1 MGLNEEKI
9 FYLCDGYGCK
19 AKCGLNG
26 ECKKTSDINHAKNF
40 VKKDDHFFEKGE
52 TQENT
57 GYIKED
63 DITGLDIKDLP

>member
-1 MGLNEEKI
+1 MNKEKI

-19 AKCGLNG
+19 DQCGLNG

-40 VKKDDHFFEKGE
+40 VKKDDCFFEKGE
-52 TQENT
+52 AQEDT
-57 GYIKED
+57 GYIKES